1 MLKTLMKIERLTTN
15 EGLTELMLQKLG
27 QIALW
32 PFRGS
37 HPKVDTDK

>member
-1 MLKTLMKIERLTTN
+1 MLKTLLKIEQFTTP
-15 EGLTELMLQKLG
+15 EGLANLATKKLG

-37 HPKVDTDK
+37 HPNSDPDK